1 MVIRRSLLPAIAITP
16 PPDPDGD
23 VVVTLKGMPS
33 WRLVARG
40 KTLGEAVSKLGEL
53 IVQTETEEEA
63 RCRVIN
69 SAGRATPDIRALT

>member
-40 KTLGEAVSKLGEL
+40 KSKLGEL